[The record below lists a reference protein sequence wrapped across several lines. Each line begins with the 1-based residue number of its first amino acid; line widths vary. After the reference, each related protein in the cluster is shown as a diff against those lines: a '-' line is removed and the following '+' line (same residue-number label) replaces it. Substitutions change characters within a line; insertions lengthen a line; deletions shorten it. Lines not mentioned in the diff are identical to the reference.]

1 MKFFAIIIFTTIMLG
16 ASEKFD
22 SIKANYFKSYDYEQ
36 MGKYSEAIKVLS
48 PVYNK
53 YPKGYT
59 LNLRF
64 GWLFFIDKKYK
75 DAQKHYTKAS
85 LANPYALDPR
95 LGIIRVYLATASYK
109 EAEQSAYKLLKID
122 YYNYYANIYITQALI
137 GEKKFDIAH
146 QIVLKMLA
154 LYPTDIAYLELL
166 GLVYQNTDSPY
177 LEKLYED
184 ILVLDPNNIFV
195 NTHKKS
201 NE

>member
-1 MKFFAIIIFTTIMLG
+1 MKLFTILFVIITALG
-16 ASEKFD
+16 ASEEFD
-22 SIKANYFKSYDYEQ
+22 SVKRNYFKSYDYEQ
-36 MGKYSEAIKVLS
+36 MGKYEEAIKVLS
-48 PVYNK
+48 PLYNK

-95 LGIIRVYLATASYK
+95 LGLIRVYLATASYK

-137 GEKKFDIAH
+137 GERKFDIAH

-195 NTHKKS
+195 NTNRK
-201 NE
+201 